1 MKIACYIR
9 KSNSKKN
16 DSIENQI
23 SIIQSYINKQKDFQ
37 KAEIIKFI
45 DDGFSGISLNRNA
58 FQELLAKVRMR
69 EIDIIIVKD
78 LSRLGR
84 NYLDVCKLTDSIFP
98 FMKVRLIAVS
108 ENYDSKYRQVN
119 IMDLPTA
126 FKSVLNE
133 YYVMESSKKIR
144 NVYKEKIKNGEFVS
158 KVSYGYILK
167 NSFTPI
173 IDEKKAEIVRKIF
186 ALCLDGKSTL
196 DIAKILNKNEIPTS
210 ENSKWTSG
218 SVRGILKNEQYTGK
232 RISLKYTKNLKTQKY
247 IENDENLWYVDENAF
262 PPIVSKELFNKVQEI
277 LPKKKSNDTSE
288 KHIMAYKL
296 YCAGCGRTLQRNIHF
311 YCRHGYLTGENPCF
325 KGSLKRDVL
334 YKAVL
339 DKVKEFISIDIPEN
353 KWKFSFS
360 DIANL
365 ESDVSELKEKKAE
378 IFENFFHNLITQ
390 SEFEKQ
396 NSDISSQIT
405 TKQNEL
411 KICRKTLAL
420 NTKYGSERP
429 LDTLKRLY
437 NSDELTKEH
446 MQFVKRINV
455 FDSEHFEIILQS
467 DSPLTVIC
475 KNMDI
480 YEEVWF

>member
-144 NVYKEKIKNGEFVS
+144 NVYREKIKNGEFVS
-158 KVSYGYILK
+158 KVPYGYILK

-173 IDEKKAEIVRKIF
+173 IDEKKAEIVRRIF

-262 PPIVSKELFNKVQEI
+262 PPIVSKELFDKIQEI

-339 DKVKEFISIDIPEN
+339 DKVKEFISTDIPEN

-467 DSPLTVIC
+467 DSPLTVVC